1 MAEHV
6 VFTIKQRKKS
16 DIKIRKRDRK
26 KHGTTYDKMTTQSLH
41 HAGANVAVVAAA
53 IGTPAAPI
61 TTIDNLLESFA
72 GNKNTG
78 NKYEIAAIIHILVD
92 NGLDE
97 KKNIPP
103 DRSSDLEKLRANLNN
118 EKKYVFP
125 GLQGIRNLTQ
135 NDAVGGTGDVELVFA
150 DRSEYWSI
158 TQYKKNLEKC
168 MHNAGRGMYNIVIDE
183 ALKKENEIAFENS
196 KKWKQDKHGPISK
209 KWKKGRDKIPFV
221 TTLNEKIAQRAAENW
236 IEFTVE
242 EQVDKVKQIMD
253 VDDDGNPKTKGIIFA
268 SANDGIKT
276 MYTWTR
282 KVEDMTKCVS
292 VINEAALKRPGG
304 KIYVYHYIT
313 GTDWKKTWFI
323 RTQIKHN
330 NGIIHYGKK
339 PRPEDP
345 KDWKLKAAAPCS
357 SLDCV
362 GKLDN
367 LFHMVQLYK

>member
-1 MAEHV
+1 MFQIKYFSPLQR
-6 VFTIKQRKKS
+6 FTHQYY
-16 DIKIRKRDRK
+16 KIEVNN
-26 KHGTTYDKMTTQSLH
+26 YFYPYNKMNTQSLSND
-41 HAGANVAVVAAA
+41 GANVVVAAA
-53 IGTPAAPI
+53 AAIAAPVPPI
-61 TTIDNLLESFA
+61 TTIKKWLESFA

-78 NKYEIAAIIHILVD
+78 NKYEIPVGIHILVD

-97 KKNIPP
+97 KDNIPTE
-103 DRSSDLEKLRANLNN
+103 LGMNLNN
-118 EKKYVFP
+118 EKKHVFP

-150 DRSEYWSI
+150 DRSNYWSI

-209 KWKKGRDKIPFV
+209 EWKKGRDKIPYV
-221 TTLNEKIAQRAAENW
+221 TSLNEKIAQKAADNW

-242 EQVDKVKQIMD
+242 EQVDKIKQIID

-276 MYTWTR
+276 IYTWTR

-323 RTQIKHN
+323 KTQIKHN
-330 NGIIHYGKK
+330 NGIINYGKK

-362 GKLDN
+362 GKLEN
-367 LFHMVQLYK
+367 LFHMEQLYK